1 MTKSTTMR
9 FTPRDRELIERIKEL
24 YGCSSDIAAIRLAL
38 RMVAMGEII
47 PSPAPGKERRIPP
60 PP

>member
-1 MTKSTTMR
+1 MR